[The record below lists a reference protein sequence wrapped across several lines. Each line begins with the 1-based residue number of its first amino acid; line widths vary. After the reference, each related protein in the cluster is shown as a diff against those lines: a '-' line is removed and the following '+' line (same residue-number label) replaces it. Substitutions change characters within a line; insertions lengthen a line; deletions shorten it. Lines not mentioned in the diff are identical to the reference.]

1 MKILIVTHTF
11 APNVG
16 GVETYLRLLAEGL
29 VALPV
34 DRGSPV
40 KVTVA
45 TRTPRG
51 DHDDGAFQYRVVR
64 EPSAAELWRL
74 VSEADVVHLAGPTL
88 GPLFIGLLGRKP
100 IVVEHHAY
108 QSICPNGL
116 LLHEPDKTA
125 CKGQF
130 MARRYDDCLRC
141 VAAAEGGPLAAA
153 KQVLLT
159 FPRRALLRTVA
170 ANIGVS
176 DHVTRRIGLPHSTT
190 IWHGIDDPL
199 RGRPVAETASSEAA
213 PVFGYVGRLVSEK
226 GLTLLLEAARILTL
240 DGRRFSVRFVGD
252 GDQRALLQRRALEL
266 GIADRVVF
274 AGFLRGAAFEAAV
287 EDLTAVVMPSVWE
300 ESAGLAAIEQMM
312 RGRVVIA
319 SRTGGLAE
327 IVGNAGLTFPV
338 GDAGGLASCLRRLLS
353 EPGLASALGR
363 QARARAIE
371 RFGKQRMAEDH
382 LRLYREVIG
391 R

>member
-1 MKILIVTHTF
+1 
-11 APNVG
+11 
-16 GVETYLRLLAEGL
+16 
-29 VALPV
+29 
-34 DRGSPV
+34 
-40 KVTVA
+40 
-45 TRTPRG
+45 
-51 DHDDGAFQYRVVR
+51 
-64 EPSAAELWRL
+64 
-74 VSEADVVHLAGPTL
+74 
-88 GPLFIGLLGRKP
+88 
-100 IVVEHHAY
+100 
-108 QSICPNGL
+108 
-116 LLHEPDKTA
+116 
-125 CKGQF
+125 
-130 MARRYDDCLRC
+130 
-141 VAAAEGGPLAAA
+141 
-153 KQVLLT
+153 
-159 FPRRALLRTVA
+159 
-170 ANIGVS
+170 VS

-199 RGRPVAETASSEAA
+199 RGRPVPETASSEAA

-240 DGRRFSVRFVGD
+240 EGRRFSVRFVGD
-252 GDQRALLQRRALEL
+252 GDQRALLQRRGLEL

-312 RGRVVIA
+312 RGRVVVA
-319 SRTGGLAE
+319 SRTG
-327 IVGNAGLTFPV
+327 GLTFPV

-371 RFGKQRMAEDH
+371 RFGRQRMAEDH